1 VLKFCVTI
9 LAFILLC
16 KQSFLLEMKNL
27 SVQKLFLCDLVQ
39 CINQN
44 FIFQLTVHIRII
56 THLLIGLLLGAVYYN
71 AGNDASKVLSN
82 SSCIFFFTMFL
93 FFANSMPCA
102 IASKC
107 NRNNTKASFHYKEP
121 VLQNEGKL
129 IKKSVYTTSN
139 IVM

>member
-1 VLKFCVTI
+1 MLKFCVTI

-16 KQSFLLEMKNL
+16 KQSFLLEMENL
-27 SVQKLFLCDLVQ
+27 SLQKLFLCDLVQ
-39 CINQN
+39 CINHC

-82 SSCIFFFTMFL
+82 CSCIFFFILFL
-93 FFANSMPCA
+93 FFANSEPCA

-107 NRNNTKASFHYKEP
+107 NRNDREASFHCKEP
-121 VLQNEGKL
+121 VLWNEGKL
-129 IKKSVYTTSN
+129 IKKCLYYK
-139 IVM
+139 